1 MEIAWSGQQLGSLL
15 EEHSYGKNKNH
26 LERDMTCVDGIV
38 LVFENRPRIKWQYGL
53 VEELIRG
60 KDRQIRGPR
69 VLSNIYAEVTSTF
82 LSVKI
87 LVTR

>member
-1 MEIAWSGQQLGSLL
+1 
-15 EEHSYGKNKNH
+15 
-26 LERDMTCVDGIV
+26 MTSVGGIV
-38 LVFENRPRIKWQYGL
+38 LVFENRPRIKSQYGL